1 MAANRKTIA
10 PSNTA
15 GVLAGPTV
23 LNDIAEEVE
32 ALWRYA
38 AIPLSGVAG
47 TPNAIT
53 ANCDVPLALSQKGNK
68 GSFIPVAPNT
78 GATTLAING
87 LPSKAVTN
95 RNGTALA
102 NGRLVTGRMELFE
115 DDGVRYRLLLD
126 QPSSTAAPQLS
137 TFAYQTASGTDGA
150 GTAVGFNDIPLNT
163 TILNEIP
170 GVTLAANV
178 LTLPAGTYEVDA
190 QGFANAGNAALH
202 LYDVVAAAAFTT
214 GLVRQQGYSA
224 GPRRLFG
231 KFTLASTKTF
241 KLRMHTSIAAGS
253 GGLGYAQNIA
263 GVPEQHCFIAI
274 KVYP

>member
-1 MAANRKTIA
+1 MAANRKTQA
-10 PSNTA
+10 PSNTPGTLSGA
-15 GVLAGPTV
+15 AV

-32 ALWRYA
+32 ALWRHA
-38 AIPLSGVAG
+38 EVPLSGVAG
-47 TPNAIT
+47 TANAIT
-53 ANCDVPLALSQKGNK
+53 ANCDVPLALREKGNK
-68 GSFIPVAPNT
+68 GSFIPVLANT

-87 LPSKAVTN
+87 LASRALVN
-95 RNGTALA
+95 RDGTALA
-102 NGRLVTGRMELFE
+102 NGRLQPGRMEKFE
-115 DDGVRYRLLLD
+115 DDGTNYRLVLD
-126 QPSSTAAPQLS
+126 KPSSTAAPQLS

-150 GTAVGFNDIPLNT
+150 ATAVGFNDIPLNT

-202 LYDVVAAAAFTT
+202 LYDVVAGAAFTT

-263 GVPEQHCFIAI
+263 GVPEQHCFIAL